1 MSLRYVSRSRARRLG
16 NRLAA
21 LASGGSRY
29 VRASQSVRDCVDRYE
44 LSSPFLLSE
53 TADVLFLHAD
63 APGMSWD
70 PEAPNAAKV
79 AEKYIQLL
87 SACYRR

>member
-29 VRASQSVRDCVDRYE
+29 VRASQSVRDCVDRHE
-44 LSSPFLLSE
+44 FSSPFLLSE
-53 TADVLFLHAD
+53 VADVLLLHAD
-63 APGMSWD
+63 APGMSWG
-70 PEAPNAAKV
+70 PEARDAAKI
-79 AEKYIQLL
+79 AERYIQIL